1 MPARLPKMM
10 YQSDGTT
17 RIVQTQAE
25 LDALTGTWFDSP
37 ATYGLIT
44 APSAAQ
50 LADTTN
56 VAAATSY
63 APNALQRDV
72 TPA

>member
-1 MPARLPKMM
+1 MFYR
-10 YQSDGTT
+10 SDGTT
-17 RIVQTQAE
+17 TTVTTQAAQ
-25 LDALTGTWFDSP
+25 DALSGAWFDSP
-37 ATYGLIT
+37 ADYGLIT

-50 LADTTN
+50 RADTTLT
-56 VAAATSY
+56 AAATSY

>member
-1 MPARLPKMM
+1 MSFPKMF
-10 YQSDGTT
+10 YSAAGSTT
-17 RIVQTQAE
+17 LVRTQAE
-25 LDALTGTWFDSP
+25 QDALSGAWFDSP
-37 ATYGLIT
+37 ADYGLIT
-44 APSAAQ
+44 APSADE

-56 VAAATSY
+56 TAAPTSY

>member
-1 MPARLPKMM
+1 MAFPKMF
-10 YQSDGTT
+10 YAADGTT
-17 RIVQTQAE
+17 ITVATQAAQ
-25 LDALTGTWFDSP
+25 DALTGAWFDSP
-37 ATYGLIT
+37 ADYGLIT
-44 APSAAQ
+44 APSVAD

-56 VAAATSY
+56 TSAPTAY